1 MSYKSECQEKYL
13 PVGSV
18 PTLFLSRHSAQPFER
33 RSFFLP
39 VVSLHCRDGAIRFLK
54 QTSLTV
60 SEARHTLVKV
70 RLADELPSIFLV
82 AAHCIVLDKAAKG
95 VVAAGD
101 PRKLRDESKIPYVY
115 NFFTRSAPGMSAHKG
130 G

>member
-39 VVSLHCRDGAIRFLK
+39 VVPLHCCDGAIRFLK
-54 QTSLTV
+54 QTSPNGL
-60 SEARHTLVKV
+60 SALIGGNSWSYLR
-70 RLADELPSIFLV
+70 LV
-82 AAHCIVLDKAAKG
+82 AYDFLWLSEGA
-95 VVAAGD
+95 
-101 PRKLRDESKIPYVY
+101 
-115 NFFTRSAPGMSAHKG
+115 
-130 G
+130 